1 MSTQTLNVSLNE
13 ISFFVTRAAVG
24 VGVPFGVAEDF
35 AKAVMWSARCG
46 VDPAVVA
53 LSSLERLDAAPGCGQ
68 MSRNEKGAFKGKAGL
83 SPAYGGTALTDFWP
97 LGEPVLAAHN
107 VNNPLLAAA
116 ALALNG
122 PASTVVEW
130 PGVRMALNDGTVDI
144 TASDREALTNPG
156 PADISVRKQSDVENG
171 LGAFSLGSQDL
182 NEAADNL
189 VQQGVDVDIEAWN
202 GVVAFFRRCLVPSSQ
217 LSRMSGAGAGLVDTD

>member
-1 MSTQTLNVSLNE
+1 MVE
-13 ISFFVTRAAVG
+13 GRGARRARK
-24 VGVPFGVAEDF
+24 E
-35 AKAVMWSARCG
+35 
-46 VDPAVVA
+46 
-53 LSSLERLDAAPGCGQ
+53 
-68 MSRNEKGAFKGKAGL
+68 
-83 SPAYGGTALTDFWP
+83 
-97 LGEPVLAAHN
+97 
-107 VNNPLLAAA
+107 
-116 ALALNG
+116 G
-122 PASTVVEW
+122 PADT
-130 PGVRMALNDGTVDI
+130 P
-144 TASDREALTNPG
+144 ASDREALTTPG